1 MARSSGVQITGLRE
15 IVRDLQKLG
24 VSVEDLKAA
33 FGAISDQVVTEAT
46 RIVPTESGRL
56 SGSIRPAKTKNKAV
70 VRAGSAGVPYAG
82 VINYGWPSR
91 GIAPTE
97 FLTDPANNNTDEYA
111 RQIDE
116 NLRDLIRRYGLG

>member
-15 IVRDLQKLG
+15 AVRDLQKLG

-33 FGAISDQVVTEAT
+33 FGAISDQVVSEAT

-56 SGSIRPAKTKNKAV
+56 AGSIRPARTKNKAV
-70 VRAGSAGVPYAG
+70 VRAGSASVPYAG

-91 GIAPTE
+91 GIEGTG
-97 FLTDPANNNTDEYA
+97 FLTDPANSNAAEYA
-111 RQIDE
+111 RQIDDAI
-116 NLRDLIRRYGLG
+116 RDLIRKYGLG

>member
-15 IVRDLQKLG
+15 AVRDLQKLG
-24 VSVEDLKAA
+24 VEVEDLKAA
-33 FGAISDQVVTEAT
+33 FGAISDQVVMEAS

-56 SGSIRPAKTKNKAV
+56 SGTIRPARTKNKAV
-70 VRAGSAGVPYAG
+70 VRAGSASVPYAG

-91 GIAPTE
+91 GIAPTD
-97 FLTDPANNNTDEYA
+97 FLTGPANDNASDYA

-116 NLRDLIRRYGLG
+116 NLRDLIRRYDLG